1 MVEDG
6 TISTWNL
13 KKDPKI
19 IDEFI
24 FDVNTEYFDRHGGY
38 EYAKRFYEEAYRFAV
53 AEVGGEEFVLS
64 AVMHADERNRAVSEQ
79 LGRNVYH
86 YHLHVMYVPV
96 VDAGIR
102 WTKRCKDPKLVGK
115 VKAVVKQVSNSKKWK
130 SEMVVGEDG
139 KKRIAYSYAALQD
152 RFHQHMND
160 AGYTDVERGERG
172 SSAEHLSVLGFKIQ
186 QDAKRAA
193 ALEQDVQAKQKKS
206 AELDRQTK
214 RQQGRLSLLREKV
227 KFKKQAAIMFSEI
240 ENMAKKSIG
249 GKMQLSL
256 DDWEI
261 VSELAK
267 KGVIADTSIADL
279 ERKLVEVQK
288 GSEIY
293 KQRWETLSAQ
303 TKDYVQAKQQAPE
316 EMRSA
321 LATVMRETRE
331 RQALVIPTKQRS
343 NSLER

>member
-1 MVEDG
+1 
-6 TISTWNL
+6 
-13 KKDPKI
+13 
-19 IDEFI
+19 
-24 FDVNTEYFDRHGGY
+24 
-38 EYAKRFYEEAYRFAV
+38 
-53 AEVGGEEFVLS
+53 
-64 AVMHADERNRAVSEQ
+64 
-79 LGRNVYH
+79 
-86 YHLHVMYVPV
+86 
-96 VDAGIR
+96 
-102 WTKRCKDPKLVGK
+102 
-115 VKAVVKQVSNSKKWK
+115 
-130 SEMVVGEDG
+130 MVVGEDG

-172 SSAEHLSVLGFKIQ
+172 SNAEHLSVLGFKIQ